1 MNMNKCKMLALTLV
15 LMTSSIL
22 PTTAQAA
29 KIEAC
34 MTQECIEYFNKWKK
48 MSYRKYNTALSVMG
62 ELYYQGYG
70 TEKNLDKSLKHF
82 KKAAKYRFSYA
93 EYRTAL
99 FYLAEEE
106 YLDTDRGIKYLKR
119 AARNGHTES
128 AFLLALTY
136 GTGELTDKDTE
147 ESDKWL
153 EKAIQ
158 GKNGKSKSYASY
170 LHQSGELT
178 YQDYPKVS
186 TMITLLREEAKP
198 VTLAE
203 QTYLMVEETKIQWP
217 EESDIEVLQVSA
229 PSVEAIF
236 DDELAYLTMNP
247 PTSKG
252 GTGTR
257 IIGRSCADMVSC
269 GSPSKEDFERL
280 IRGLL

>member
-1 MNMNKCKMLALTLV
+1 MNKCKMLALTLV
-15 LMTSSIL
+15 VVTSSIL
-22 PTTAQAA
+22 PTTAQAV

-48 MSYRKYNTALSVMG
+48 MSYRKYDTAVSVMG

-70 TEKNLDKSLKHF
+70 TEKNLDKSFKYF
-82 KKAAKYRFSYA
+82 KKAAKFKFAYA

-136 GTGELTDKDTE
+136 GSGELTDKDTE

-153 EKAIQ
+153 EKAIN
-158 GKNGKSKSYASY
+158 GKNSKSQRYASF
-170 LHQSGELT
+170 LHQSGDLT
-178 YQDYPKVS
+178 YKDYPKVS
-186 TMITLLREEAKP
+186 TMITLLKQEVKP
-198 VTLAE
+198 IAQAE
-203 QTYLMVEETKIQWP
+203 PTDLVVENTKIKWP
-217 EESDIEVLQVSA
+217 EESEIEVIQVSA

-236 DDELAYLTMNP
+236 DHELAYLRINP
-247 PTSKG
+247 PVSKG
-252 GTGTR
+252 STGTR
-257 IIGRSCADMVSC
+257 ITGKSCDDMLSC
-269 GSPSKEDFERL
+269 GTASKADFERL
-280 IRGLL
+280 IMQLW

>member
-70 TEKNLDKSLKHF
+70 TEKNLDKSFKYF
-82 KKAAKYRFSYA
+82 KKAAKYKFSYA

-99 FYLAEEE
+99 FYLEEKD

-136 GTGELTDKDTE
+136 GSGELTDKDTE

-158 GKNGKSKSYASY
+158 GKNGKSKSYASF
-170 LHQSGELT
+170 LHQSGDLT

-186 TMITLLREEAKP
+186 TMITLLKQDVKP
-198 VTLAE
+198 IAQAE
-203 QTYLMVEETKIQWP
+203 PTDLVVEETKINWP
-217 EESDIEVLQVSA
+217 EESDIEVIQVSA

-236 DDELAYLTMNP
+236 DHELAYLRVSP
-247 PTSKG
+247 PASQG
-252 GTGTR
+252 STGTR
-257 IIGRSCADMVSC
+257 IIGKSCDDMISC
-269 GSPSKEDFERL
+269 GSATKGDFERL
-280 IRGLL
+280 IKQLW

>member
-1 MNMNKCKMLALTLV
+1 MNKLKVLALTLV
-15 LMTSSIL
+15 VVTSSML
-22 PTTAQAA
+22 TPTTAQAA

-70 TEKNLDKSLKHF
+70 TEKNLDKSLKYF
-82 KKAAKYRFSYA
+82 KKAAKYKFTYA

-99 FYLAEEE
+99 FYLEEKE

-136 GTGELTDKDTE
+136 GSGELTDKDTE

-153 EKAIQ
+153 NKAIK
-158 GKNGKSKSYASY
+158 GKNSKSKSYASF
-170 LHQSGELT
+170 LQQSGELT
-178 YQDYPKVS
+178 YKDYPKVS
-186 TMITLLREEAKP
+186 TMIALLREEAKP
-198 VTLAE
+198 ITQAE
-203 QTYLMVEETKIQWP
+203 PTDLMVEETKIIWP
-217 EESDIEVLQVSA
+217 EENDTEVIQVSA

-236 DDELAYLTMNP
+236 DHELAYLTISP
-247 PTSKG
+247 PASQG
-252 GTGTR
+252 STGTR
-257 IIGRSCADMVSC
+257 IIGKSCADMISC
-269 GSPSKEDFERL
+269 GTSSQGDFERL
-280 IRGLL
+280 IKQLW

>member
-1 MNMNKCKMLALTLV
+1 MNKCKMLALTLV
-15 LMTSSIL
+15 VVTSAMLM

-34 MTQECIEYFNKWKK
+34 MKQECIEYFNKWKK

-70 TEKNLDKSLKHF
+70 TEKNLDKSFKYF
-82 KKAAKYRFSYA
+82 KKAAKYKFSYA

-136 GTGELTDKDTE
+136 GSGELTDKDNE

-153 EKAIQ
+153 DKAIQ
-158 GKNGKSKSYASY
+158 GKNSQSKRYANF

-186 TMITLLREEAKP
+186 TMIALLREEAKP
-198 VTLAE
+198 ITLAE
-203 QTYLMVEETKIQWP
+203 KTDLMVEETKINWP
-217 EESDIEVLQVSA
+217 EESNIEVLQVSA

-236 DDELAYLTMNP
+236 DHELAYLTMNP
-247 PTSKG
+247 PVSQG
-252 GTGTR
+252 STGTR
-257 IIGRSCADMVSC
+257 IIGRSCADMLAC

-280 IRGLL
+280 IKQLW